1 MTWHPPRTSP
11 SPLSAC
17 SSLGAMGG
25 KAEQPASPG
34 GAAKTSGDLP
44 RVATFTRGDL
54 ATAGGTGG
62 DSNNGSFGASSMEG
76 TFAGEVRGEQAA
88 HGV

>member
-1 MTWHPPRTSP
+1 
-11 SPLSAC
+11 
-17 SSLGAMGG
+17 MGG

-34 GAAKTSGDLP
+34 GAAKPPGDLP
-44 RVATFTRGDL
+44 RVSTFARGDL
-54 ATAGGTGG
+54 ANAGG

-88 HGV
+88 YTYGA